1 MAKRIV
7 APTIGLLVAMAWLV
21 PGAAN
26 AYTVSGTASSPNDG
40 SGGNPA
46 SFSYSAGPTSGSVAV
61 SGTNAGGVFSASG
74 SASASADLATGAV
87 HATASSL
94 STSLIGLP
102 LFDPSS
108 AQALV
113 SETVTF
119 SLPGSSAAIGVFAS
133 LSGSTTLLDPA
144 GSVYN
149 SFSVTFSGAASG
161 VFSHV
166 ADASGVTNTGF
177 GGAVVTGSGAENASF
192 LGSLAID
199 ASHPVL
205 SVNELLSIDS
215 ALGAAT
221 NELGY
226 LTFILPAGVTMSST
240 SGTFLSTPVPEPGAL
255 ALFGTALLGLG
266 AAVRRRT
273 RG

>member
-1 MAKRIV
+1 MSKYILIPAISL
-7 APTIGLLVAMAWLV
+7 AAALACLLPA
-21 PGAAN
+21 AAN

-46 SFSYSAGPTSGSVAV
+46 SFAYSSGPTSGSVSV
-61 SGTNAGGVFSASG
+61 SGTNAGGVFTASG
-74 SASASADLATGAV
+74 AASASADLASASV

-94 STSLIGLP
+94 SSSLIGLP

-113 SETVTF
+113 NETVTF
-119 SLPGSSAAIGVFAS
+119 SLPGSSATIGVFAS
-133 LSGSTTLLDPA
+133 LSGATTLLDPA
-144 GSVYN
+144 GSVFN
-149 SFSVTFSGAASG
+149 SFSVTFAGAASG

-177 GGAVVTGSGAENASF
+177 GGSVVTGSGVENASF
-192 LGSLAID
+192 LGSLTISAAD
-199 ASHPVL
+199 PVL

-215 ALGAAT
+215 ALGASTGEAGFL
-221 NELGY
+221 N
-226 LTFILPAGVTMSST
+226 FILPAGVTFSST
-240 SGTFLSTPVPEPGAL
+240 SGTFLSNPIPEPGAF

-266 AAVRRRT
+266 AVVRRRA
-273 RG
+273 RD